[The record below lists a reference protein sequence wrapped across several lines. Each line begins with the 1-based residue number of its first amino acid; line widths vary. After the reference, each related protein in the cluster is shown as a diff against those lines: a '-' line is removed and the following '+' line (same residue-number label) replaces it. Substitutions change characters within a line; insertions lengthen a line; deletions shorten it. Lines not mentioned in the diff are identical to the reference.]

1 MTLSIIIIGAI
12 LVCVILIKAD
22 KKNMGLG
29 YTLGVGMCAFFI
41 CMFLLNLA
49 YWYTSYTDST
59 IKYQQII
66 QQEEAISAML
76 STAQDTEQGLF
87 NQVIIEYNSTVINE
101 KFKSQ
106 SFIYRDY
113 YNQALD
119 WQGLKVFA
127 RERN

>member
-29 YTLGVGMCAFFI
+29 YTLGVGMSAFFI
-41 CMFLLNLA
+41 CMFLLNLV
-49 YWYTSYTDST
+49 YWCTSYTDST

-66 QQEEAISAML
+66 QQEEAITAML
-76 STAQDTEQGLF
+76 STAQDTEQCLL
-87 NQVIIEYNSTVINE
+87 NQVIIDYNSTVINE

-106 SFIYRDY
+106 RFIYRDY

-119 WQGLKVFA
+119 WQGLKVFVP
-127 RERN
+127 ETN